1 MVMIPDELR
10 WIAANPNLGRDP
22 DLLGTRSELA
32 TECRKCPFVKTC
44 DHKRMQLVAVMV
56 EPNMVKD
63 LPRSIISTCKDA
75 PCTTA
80 PALLPTIKINVGA
93 IGTSG
98 DTIIKKIIESMCSSM
113 GCHFNK
119 K

>member
-1 MVMIPDELR
+1 MVPDELR
-10 WIAANPNLGRDP
+10 WLTANPGLGEDP

-56 EPNMVKD
+56 EPNIAGKFVQDVK
-63 LPRSIISTCKDA
+63 LSQVS
-75 PCTTA
+75 
-80 PALLPTIKINVGA
+80 PALSPTIKINVGT
-93 IGTSG
+93 IGSSG
-98 DTIIKKIIESMCSSM
+98 NKIIKKIVESMCSSV

>member
-1 MVMIPDELR
+1 M
-10 WIAANPNLGRDP
+10 
-22 DLLGTRSELA
+22 LGTRSELA

-63 LPRSIISTCKDA
+63 LPQGIMSGYKDA
-75 PCTTA
+75 QCMTA
-80 PALLPTIKINVGA
+80 PALIPTTIKIDVGA
-93 IGTSG
+93 IGISG
-98 DTIIKKIIESMCSSM
+98 DKIIKKIVKSMCSSV